1 MAKFAAGRPAG
12 ERVLDAEAGEGS
24 GFEVMRVKHFS
35 WRDDP
40 AGLATSLASKH
51 DAGYFAPVA
60 TSVPFTLLEAAFG
73 HGSSVMMEA
82 WRR

>member
-1 MAKFAAGRPAG
+1 
-12 ERVLDAEAGEGS
+12 
-24 GFEVMRVKHFS
+24 MRVKHFS

-60 TSVPFTLLEAAFG
+60 NVRA
-73 HGSSVMMEA
+73 
-82 WRR
+82 R